1 MINYE
6 FPQMK
11 YPEQKG
17 LISIIIPI
25 YNSEISIRECLNSIL
40 AQTFANWE
48 AILVN
53 DGSTDNTGKTIEEYA
68 SKDNRFIVIR
78 KQNEGT
84 LLARKTGLENSKGEF
99 IASIDNDDI
108 YNRQFLEKM
117 YSKIQQTNADFV
129 YCNHNNHGA
138 VSELSD
144 YEWSS
149 DISQNIASA
158 MSWKKLTLL
167 CWDKLIKREIYANVR
182 FPNAHLTFLEDQI
195 QMIQVVLHS
204 KSSAFVPECL
214 YFHSAGG
221 LSSVVKQIPVIKG
234 TIIMKDIIKDFF
246 NGIFPENVKK
256 VFYHQFAAWALHC
269 FYILNKEAR
278 AEFKNELEPMLPEVI
293 KMETR
298 LNLKICLFLA
308 SKGIEFPIAL
318 RNRAICLKKFITN

>member
-1 MINYE
+1 MIKYE

-17 LISIIIPI
+17 LISVVVPI
-25 YNSEISIRECLNSIL
+25 YNNEIPVRKCLDSIL

-48 AILVN
+48 AVLVD
-53 DGSTDNTGKTIEEYA
+53 DGSTDNTGKIIEEYA
-68 SKDNRFIVIR
+68 SKDSRFIAIR

-108 YNRQFLEKM
+108 YNTQFLEKM
-117 YSKIQQTNADFV
+117 YLKIQETNADFV
-129 YCNHNNHGA
+129 YCNHNNHGV

-149 DISQNIASA
+149 DITQNIASA
-158 MSWKKLTLL
+158 MSWDKLTLL
-167 CWDKLIKREIYANVR
+167 CWDKLIKREIYAKVR
-182 FPNAHLTFLEDQI
+182 FPNAYLTFLEDQI
-195 QMIQVVLHS
+195 QMIQVVQHS

-221 LSSVVKQIPVIKG
+221 LSSAVKPILVIRG
-234 TIIMKDIIKDFF
+234 TIIMKNIMEIFF
-246 NGIFPENVKK
+246 NGILPENVKII
-256 VFYHQFAAWALHC
+256 FYGQFVAWALHC
-269 FYILNKEAR
+269 YYLLNKKAR
-278 AEFKNELEPMLPEVI
+278 AEFKDELESMLPEVI

-318 RNRAICLKKFITN
+318 RNEIICLKKSIAN